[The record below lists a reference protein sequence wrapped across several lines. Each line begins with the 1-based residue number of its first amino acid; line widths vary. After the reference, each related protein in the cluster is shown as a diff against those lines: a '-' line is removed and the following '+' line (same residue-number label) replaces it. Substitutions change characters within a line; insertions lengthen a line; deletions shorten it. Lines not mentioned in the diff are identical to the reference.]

1 MDQLPVL
8 QSNTYSRRRQTSPS
22 FLLKVVY
29 LHFIFLYLQS
39 TLQAEDDG
47 SQDPLFKLTS
57 SQIMRSLSSCC
68 NWPRS
73 FRGITTFCPL
83 HAGHGATSCFKQHN
97 QADRRVNLV
106 TLFYEET
113 KLKVRGVVF
122 FVVFNWSSLLDSVM
136 FADGHSINK
145 FNKSSHLTNK
155 IQRNCI

>member
-57 SQIMRSLSSCC
+57 ESD
-68 NWPRS
+68 
-73 FRGITTFCPL
+73 
-83 HAGHGATSCFKQHN
+83 HA
-97 QADRRVNLV
+97 
-106 TLFYEET
+106 LFE
-113 KLKVRGVVF
+113 
-122 FVVFNWSSLLDSVM
+122 
-136 FADGHSINK
+136 
-145 FNKSSHLTNK
+145 
-155 IQRNCI
+155 